1 MWKLKPLGDGGQLHC
16 LVAGGEYTVGRKS
29 CAVLLHND
37 QSISRA
43 HARLAVSL
51 SASARP
57 NVSTTFT
64 VTDTS
69 KYGTFVN
76 GDRLAQNDARVLQN
90 GDQLTFGV
98 FENKFRVVFEALVVC
113 SSCVDNVGKASLAT
127 NVQQLGGRLVSS
139 WSQDCSHLVM
149 PTVKVTVKTICALLC
164 CRPIVKPDFFSELR
178 KAAQQMQALPKAE
191 SFLPDLDE
199 PTLEKKNVDLHL
211 VAERKCLFEGKTFI
225 FLNAKQ
231 LKRLSAA
238 VGFGGGRAQLLEDGA
253 LPVGLLE
260 SAQSCVVDVSTG
272 SSQVPQAE
280 NAVQWSE
287 SVTHILQ
294 RKGLRLI
301 AESEIGLAAI
311 YGSTKLYCNPSATLT
326 AETAEVKA
334 AIPGG
339 SLTQSTAVDETV
351 LPAASQNITA
361 YAPDTETT
369 QGFSRMDTSGP
380 SAVRETP
387 EKDRRQTWSS
397 NRGSVV
403 SNAANSCVRTEV
415 LMSSHAT
422 GAKSRREGPVL
433 GTTDDSRLMVKHP
446 PSRNQHKS
454 PQKQANSLTDY
465 FKPLNKK
472 RNREEGDSPRQ
483 SEAKQSRQEQEEQVE
498 VMEVERSARQPS
510 APEPSVCTPASKG
523 EGDKLGQDSDLDH
536 SPGPSS
542 HRPAVGKR
550 KEIPATDLMEGC
562 ISEVDI
568 EELESIMSTPMDEED
583 QQGAPTKR
591 ARLDPVR
598 DIKEEEESL
607 VEPARAGSTSIPKKP
622 EAEAQPK
629 AAPVKPELA
638 ELTAGIKADNGED
651 LPRNLLVIEFK
662 SLLVDKLPRP
672 RSERQQTGG
681 KNFKKFRKIPVP
693 GSSGLP
699 KIIGGSDLVAHNR
712 TKNSELEEWLRAAA
726 EEESRNERE
735 EALGDDL
742 FRYNPRLSKRR

>member
-1 MWKLKPLGDGGQLHC
+1 M
-16 LVAGGEYTVGRKS
+16 E
-29 CAVLLHND
+29 
-37 QSISRA
+37 
-43 HARLAVSL
+43 
-51 SASARP
+51 
-57 NVSTTFT
+57 NVSTTLT

-76 GDRLAQNDARVLQN
+76 GDQLAQNNARVLQN

-127 NVQQLGGRLVSS
+127 DVQQLGGRLVSS

-178 KAAQQMQALPKAE
+178 KAARQTQALPKAE
-191 SFLPDLDE
+191 SFLPEIDE
-199 PTLEKKNVDLHL
+199 PTLEKKNVDLHS
-211 VAERKCLFEGKTFI
+211 VAERKCLFEGKRFI

-231 LKRLSAA
+231 LKRLGSV
-238 VGFGGGRAQLLEDGA
+238 VGFGGGRAQLLEGGA

-280 NAVQWSE
+280 AEVQWSD
-287 SVTHILQ
+287 SVTRILQ

-311 YGSTKLYCNPSATLT
+311 YGSTKLYCNPSAPLT
-326 AETAEVKA
+326 PETAEVRPP
-334 AIPGG
+334 IPGG
-339 SLTQSTAVDETV
+339 SLTQSAAVDETV

-387 EKDRRQTWSS
+387 EKDRRQS
-397 NRGSVV
+397 SVV
-403 SNAANSCVRTEV
+403 VSKAANSHTGTEV
-415 LMSSHAT
+415 PMSSHAT
-422 GAKSRREGPVL
+422 GAKSRSERPVL
-433 GTTDDSRLMVKHP
+433 GTTADSRLMLKPP
-446 PSRNQHKS
+446 PSGIQHKS

-465 FKPLNKK
+465 FKPLSKK
-472 RNREEGDSPRQ
+472 RIREEGDSPHQ
-483 SEAKQSRQEQEEQVE
+483 SEAKQSRQEQEGQEE
-498 VMEVERSARQPS
+498 VMEVERSAGQPP
-510 APEPSVCTPASKG
+510 APEPSVCTPASRG
-523 EGDKLGQDSDLDH
+523 EGGKLDQDSDADLDH

-542 HRPAVGKR
+542 HRPAVGRR
-550 KEIPATDLMEGC
+550 KEIPVTDPTGGC
-562 ISEVDI
+562 SSELDI
-568 EELESIMSTPMDEED
+568 EELESIMSTPMDED
-583 QQGAPTKR
+583 DLQDVPSKR

-598 DIKEEEESL
+598 HIKEEEQSF
-607 VEPARAGSTSIPKKP
+607 VEAARADSAGVPEKP
-622 EAEAQPK
+622 EAEAQPR
-629 AAPVKPELA
+629 AAPVKSELA
-638 ELTAGIKADNGED
+638 EVVAGIKAGVKADNGED

-672 RSERQQTGG
+672 RTERQQIEG
-681 KNFKKFRKIPVP
+681 KNFKKFRKVPVP

-712 TKNSELEEWLRAAA
+712 AKNSELEEWLRAAA

>member
-1 MWKLKPLGDGGQLHC
+1 MWKLKPLGDGGELHC

-29 CAVLLHND
+29 CAVLLQND

-57 NVSTTFT
+57 QNVSTTLT

-76 GDRLAQNDARVLQN
+76 GDQLAQNNARVLQN

-127 NVQQLGGRLVSS
+127 DVQQLGGRLVSS

-178 KAAQQMQALPKAE
+178 KAARQTQALPKAE
-191 SFLPDLDE
+191 SFLPEIDE
-199 PTLEKKNVDLHL
+199 PTLEKKNVDLHS
-211 VAERKCLFEGKTFI
+211 VAMRKCLFEGKTFI

-231 LKRLSAA
+231 LKRLGSV
-238 VGFGGGRAQLLEDGA
+238 VGFGGGRAQLLEGGA

-260 SAQSCVVDVSTG
+260 SAQSCLVDVSTG

-280 NAVQWSE
+280 AEVQWSD
-287 SVTHILQ
+287 SVTRILQ

-311 YGSTKLYCNPSATLT
+311 YGSTKLYCNPSAPLT
-326 AETAEVKA
+326 PETAEVRPP
-334 AIPGG
+334 IPGG
-339 SLTQSTAVDETV
+339 SLTQSAAVDETV

-387 EKDRRQTWSS
+387 EKDRRQS
-397 NRGSVV
+397 SVV
-403 SNAANSCVRTEV
+403 VSKAANSHTGTEV
-415 LMSSHAT
+415 PMSSHAT
-422 GAKSRREGPVL
+422 GAKSRSERPVL
-433 GTTDDSRLMVKHP
+433 GTTADSRLMLKPP
-446 PSRNQHKS
+446 PSGIQHKS

-465 FKPLNKK
+465 FKPLSKK
-472 RNREEGDSPRQ
+472 RIREEGDSPHQ
-483 SEAKQSRQEQEEQVE
+483 SEAKQSRQEQEGQEE
-498 VMEVERSARQPS
+498 VMEVERSAGQPP
-510 APEPSVCTPASKG
+510 APEPSVCTPASRG
-523 EGDKLGQDSDLDH
+523 EGGKLGQDSDADLDH

-542 HRPAVGKR
+542 HRPAVGRR
-550 KEIPATDLMEGC
+550 KEIPVTDLTGGC
-562 ISEVDI
+562 SSEVDI
-568 EELESIMSTPMDEED
+568 EELESIMSTPMDEND
-583 QQGAPTKR
+583 LQDVPSKR

-598 DIKEEEESL
+598 HIKEEEQSF
-607 VEPARAGSTSIPKKP
+607 VEATRADSAGVPEKP
-622 EAEAQPK
+622 EAEAQPR
-629 AAPVKPELA
+629 AAPVKSELA
-638 ELTAGIKADNGED
+638 EVVAGVKADNGED

-672 RSERQQTGG
+672 RTERQQIEG
-681 KNFKKFRKIPVP
+681 KNFKKFRKVPVP

-712 TKNSELEEWLRAAA
+712 AKNSELEEWLRAAA